1 MRAVCFVAGVAVGV
15 LAAIVWA
22 GHTML
27 TALHGDI
34 DYPL

>member
-1 MRAVCFVAGVAVGV
+1 MRSVCFVAGVAFGL

-22 GHTML
+22 GNTML
-27 TALHGDI
+27 NALHGDI